1 MMSKE
6 VEKAISKIDV
16 INPVR
21 ELKSIHPSEGK
32 PESADKIGIN
42 IRICDA
48 AQFDMRVNSE
58 TESDRKAM
66 IKSLAKITH
75 FKRLP
80 PITRTVF
87 EEIARIGD
95 EQPNFHKVTDLI
107 LDTLYAQCLSGMPA
121 TLPPILM
128 YGSAGV
134 GKTRYVKRITKAL
147 GLVYCDIPL
156 SGNSDAFKV
165 TGLSRYWSSAGPGMV
180 ASTLVKSDVA
190 NPIFLL
196 DEIDKS
202 HKSENGDPLSRMLLL
217 LEKETSAVF
226 KDDFIDVPIDASYAS
241 YFATAN
247 CIDELPLPLLS
258 RIICVHIEPLD
269 YQGRCKLVKNV
280 YGELREQEGY
290 GAFFSEALPQEL
302 VNILADCEWLS
313 GRELKR
319 EMMQSMQRACR
330 QAPIGKKPDNSLSL
344 KSEYLHLP
352 EKTKVAKPMGF
363 VI

>member
-1 MMSKE
+1 M
-6 VEKAISKIDV
+6 ISKKVEQTKNKIEF
-16 INPVR
+16 INPDE
-21 ELKSIHPSEGK
+21 ELKSVIPSEEK
-32 PESADKIGIN
+32 AESTGMSGLN

-48 AQFDMRVNSE
+48 AQFEMRVNSE

-66 IKSLAKITH
+66 IRSLAKVTH
-75 FKRLP
+75 LKRLP
-80 PITRTVF
+80 PIPRPVF
-87 EEIARIGD
+87 EEIGRIGD

-128 YGSAGV
+128 YGAAGV

-156 SGNSDAFKV
+156 SGNSDGFKV

-180 ASTLVKSDVA
+180 ASTLADSEVV
-190 NPIFLL
+190 NPIFML

-202 HKSENGDPLSRMLLL
+202 HKSQNGDPLSRMLLL

-247 CIDELPLPLLS
+247 CIEDLPPPLLS
-258 RIICVHIEPLD
+258 RFVCVHIEPLD

-290 GAFFSEALPQEL
+290 GAFFSETLPQEL
-302 VNILADCEWLS
+302 VNILADCDWLS

-330 QAPIGKKPDNSLSL
+330 EAPIGKQPDNSLSL
-344 KSEYLHLP
+344 KSAYLHLP
-352 EKTKVAKPMGF
+352 EKTKVGRRMGF
-363 VI
+363 VN